1 MTRHLA
7 VVALAAILAFACEA
21 GTHAA
26 RSSSSSPAV
35 DSAPAV
41 RLVREY
47 VERDA
52 RGERLRSNPW
62 FLNAVIWEDEPAFD
76 SYTLISRYEI
86 VPLHTDS
93 STGRVEV
100 TYYRAGYVRTT
111 GGRTVSFEPDTG
123 REVQVFTV
131 ALTFN
136 GWRIVAPQ
144 LDQHVLLDAALAQSP
159 FSAADRNRIEALKN
173 R

>member
-1 MTRHLA
+1 MSKSLLL
-7 VVALAAILAFACEA
+7 VALAVIVAPGC
-21 GTHAA
+21 GGRPDAA
-26 RSSSSSPAV
+26 HSTGMSGPV
-35 DSAPAV
+35 DSTPPM

-76 SYTLISRYEI
+76 SYTLITGYQLRA
-86 VPLHTDS
+86 LHADS

-100 TYYRAGYVRTT
+100 AYTRAGYVRIT
-111 GGRTVSFEPDTG
+111 GDSSVSFEPDPA

-144 LDQHVLLDAALAQSP
+144 LDQHVLVDPALNQSP
-159 FSAADRNRIEALKN
+159 FSPADRRRLEAM

>member
-1 MTRHLA
+1 MTRTL
-7 VVALAAILAFACEA
+7 LLIAFAVTVATACSGQTDRA
-21 GTHAA
+21 HST
-26 RSSSSSPAV
+26 AV
-35 DSAPAV
+35 SGPIDSTPPM

-52 RGERLRSNPW
+52 RGERLQSNPW
-62 FLNAVIWEDEPAFD
+62 FLNAVIWEDEPGYD
-76 SYTLISRYEI
+76 SYTLITGYRLRA
-86 VPLHTDS
+86 LHADS

-100 TYYRAGYVRTT
+100 AYTRAGYVRAT
-111 GGRTVSFEPDTG
+111 GDSSVSFKPDAA

-144 LDQHVLLDAALAQSP
+144 LDQHVLVEPALTQSP
-159 FSAADRNRIEALKN
+159 FSPADRRRLQTM

>member
-1 MTRHLA
+1 M
-7 VVALAAILAFACEA
+7 
-21 GTHAA
+21 
-26 RSSSSSPAV
+26 
-35 DSAPAV
+35 

-52 RGERLRSNPW
+52 RGERLKSNPW

-76 SYTLISRYEI
+76 SYTLITGYQLRM
-86 VPLHTDS
+86 LHADS

-100 TYYRAGYVRTT
+100 AYARAGYVRAT
-111 GGRTVSFEPDTG
+111 GDSSVSFQPDSG
-123 REVQVFTV
+123 REVHVFTV

-144 LDQHVLLDAALAQSP
+144 LDPHVLVGPALTQSR
-159 FSAADRNRIEALKN
+159 FSPADRRQVQAMRIK
-173 R
+173 RR